1 MSFNIFA
8 ESENEEICDLTYV
21 EMNRN
26 RYIVAVGW
34 DRRINIYTD
43 DMSDSNI
50 HHIQH
55 PIDKWADDVVSI
67 VSFTGNRQL
76 TLLHSQ
82 RLKLHSVLAFLSA
95 IGLKLENEL

>member
-67 VSFTGNRQL
+67 YSVSWQQKTNPIALRKAKIAYSFGLSECNRVK
-76 TLLHSQ
+76 T
-82 RLKLHSVLAFLSA
+82 
-95 IGLKLENEL
+95 